1 MPFTVTVLVT
11 AVLHWGVS
19 PSLLASNT
27 FQLIVR
33 LPLVGRLLELLLKVM
48 ERNTV

>member
-1 MPFTVTVLVT
+1 MPCTDTVLMT
-11 AVLHWGVS
+11 AVLHAGVS

-33 LPLVGRLLELLLKVM
+33 LALAGRLLELLL
-48 ERNTV
+48 